1 MGAERAE
8 WPPPLRGGHYRT
20 VPHHPFFF
28 KILFGNK
35 KINFK
40 FVKPFSIKL
49 FFIHFFLMKNK
60 IFLIVAGILGY
71 VGYQKYLLSQSVTIN
86 FKSLSFNGG
95 NFIKPIINIVLTIT
109 NPTKISADIQ
119 NISGKIFLDNLEIGK
134 IENLRYVSKILSN
147 QSIDMDF
154 NLEIDNLGIG
164 VALLTS
170 NLKNKI
176 VKFNGSV
183 KVDFFN
189 IPVNF
194 EHKIL

>member
-1 MGAERAE
+1 
-8 WPPPLRGGHYRT
+8 
-20 VPHHPFFF
+20 
-28 KILFGNK
+28 
-35 KINFK
+35 
-40 FVKPFSIKL
+40 
-49 FFIHFFLMKNK
+49 MKNK